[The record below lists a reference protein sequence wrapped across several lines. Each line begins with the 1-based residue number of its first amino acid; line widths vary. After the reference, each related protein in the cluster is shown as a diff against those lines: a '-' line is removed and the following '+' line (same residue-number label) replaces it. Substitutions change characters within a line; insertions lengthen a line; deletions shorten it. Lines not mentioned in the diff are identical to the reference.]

1 MKYTTTIPR
10 KKKPMSRRFFQN
22 VFKYFDMEAF
32 VNKPVFINSDEILLV
47 VCEDEEQ
54 NLAKYGTFF
63 DEKEIIKFID
73 QADNALQIFRV
84 EPTTNR
90 CEDISEDIAEFYLN
104 EREEQCFNG
113 NIPHDFVKHS
123 SSYGFFLDDIKRREY
138 EDAMYGTYEQQHR
151 LRPCDV
157 L

>member
-1 MKYTTTIPR
+1 
-10 KKKPMSRRFFQN
+10 
-22 VFKYFDMEAF
+22 MEAF

-90 CEDISEDIAEFYLN
+90 CENISEDIAELYLK
-104 EREEQCFNG
+104 ECEEQCFEG

-123 SSYGFFLDDIKRREY
+123 SAYDFFLEEIEQQRY
-138 EDAMYGTYEQQHR
+138 EDEMYGTYEQQHR
-151 LRPCDV
+151 LTLWDV
-157 L
+157 IPNYPSYTVRF